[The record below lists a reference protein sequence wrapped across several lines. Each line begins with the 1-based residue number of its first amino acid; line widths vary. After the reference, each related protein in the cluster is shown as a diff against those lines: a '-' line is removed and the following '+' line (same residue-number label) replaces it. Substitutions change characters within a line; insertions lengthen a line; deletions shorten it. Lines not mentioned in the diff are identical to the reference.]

1 MKKKQLSNQR
11 QSQSPK
17 HKVSQSESSDE
28 LVQSFINLLT
38 EKVNEMHGMINKIEV
53 NPPSNSEALSISST
67 LPEATLLKSES
78 LTSSPLSNDFLSEEF
93 DLNDIR
99 LQINTENSEIGDDG
113 SRLGA
118 AGSTIQNNS
127 ASNSGQS
134 SAAILHRTSYNYAS
148 TRTTNYRY
156 EFTNYEFFA
165 FIGSL
170 DPVEYILVVTI
181 IAIIIGVQLNVYER
195 QILGGTLVDIGVT
208 LGNMVEQELFRSA
221 RRNEIINRERNE
233 AEQNDFDTL
242 YNDIDRLQNEI
253 NTLKQ
258 QLGINQT

>member
-1 MKKKQLSNQR
+1 M
-11 QSQSPK
+11 
-17 HKVSQSESSDE
+17 
-28 LVQSFINLLT
+28 
-38 EKVNEMHGMINKIEV
+38 
-53 NPPSNSEALSISST
+53 
-67 LPEATLLKSES
+67 
-78 LTSSPLSNDFLSEEF
+78 
-93 DLNDIR
+93 
-99 LQINTENSEIGDDG
+99 
-113 SRLGA
+113 
-118 AGSTIQNNS
+118 
-127 ASNSGQS
+127 
-134 SAAILHRTSYNYAS
+134 
-148 TRTTNYRY
+148 
-156 EFTNYEFFA
+156 
-165 FIGSL
+165 

-253 NTLKQ
+253 NALKQ

>member
-17 HKVSQSESSDE
+17 HKVSQSEASDE
-28 LVQSFINLLT
+28 LVHNFIELLT
-38 EKVNEMHGMINKIEV
+38 EKVDEMHGMINKIDV
-53 NPPSNSEALSISST
+53 NPSSNSDPLSISSILSRT
-67 LPEATLLKSES
+67 TLLNNES
-78 LTSSPLSNDFLSEEF
+78 ITSSSHSNDFLSEEF

-99 LQINTENSEIGDDG
+99 LQTNTETTGLGDDG
-113 SRLGA
+113 RLGA
-118 AGSTIQNNS
+118 TGSTVQS
-127 ASNSGQS
+127 GGSPNSGQS

-148 TRTTNYRY
+148 TQTTNYRY
-156 EFTNYEFFA
+156 EFTDYEFIA

-170 DPVEYILVVTI
+170 DPVEYILVITTL
-181 IAIIIGVQLNVYER
+181 AIIIGVELNVYER
-195 QILGGTLVDIGVT
+195 QIIGGIFVDIGVT

-221 RRNEIINRERNE
+221 RLNEIRNRERNE

-253 NTLKQ
+253 NALRQ